1 MDILKPDQILR
12 VGGAGHKVMLLM
24 EGEAHAYVFPSPG
37 CKKWDTC
44 APEAILHAMGGK
56 LTDMKGDNYQYHSKV
71 EHRNMDGVLAT
82 AIADDHAWY
91 IQNIPQDVKDK
102 VKDSL
107 RKK

>member
-1 MDILKPDQILR
+1 MPDTVLK

-56 LTDMKGDNYQYHSKV
+56 LTEYHAEV
-71 EHRNMDGVLAT
+71 EHRNSEGVLAT
-82 AIADDHAWY
+82 ALSSDHQWY
-91 IQNIPQDVKDK
+91 VDKIPDQIKEK

-107 RKK
+107 KKK